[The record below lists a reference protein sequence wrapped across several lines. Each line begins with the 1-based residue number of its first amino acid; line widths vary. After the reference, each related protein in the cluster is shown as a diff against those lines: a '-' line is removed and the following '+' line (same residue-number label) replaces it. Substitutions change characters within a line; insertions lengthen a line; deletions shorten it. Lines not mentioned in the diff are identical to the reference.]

1 MTLYGLILNMV
12 GVLMLAT
19 VPPFTPG
26 GVAVVQE
33 PKAWLRVVYWLGWA
47 LLFIG
52 FGLQVP
58 GAL

>member
-1 MTLYGLILNMV
+1 
-12 GVLMLAT
+12 MLAT